1 MQKQTVSER
10 YEMTENMNK
19 KSSPQSKTSNNNR
32 SNQEQQTIKLCNQLQ
47 QVLLATQQSV
57 QQIQAE
63 YPDNETFYIAQ
74 QRMTLANQLLQQL
87 KSAIP
92 KTTFPLS
99 QGTRQQVKQ
108 LEYQINKA
116 SGTLQ
121 MIQQSFET
129 TIST

>member
-10 YEMTENMNK
+10 YEMTEKMNIHDPPK
-19 KSSPQSKTSNNNR
+19 QQTSHNET
-32 SNQEQQTIKLCNQLQ
+32 STQEQQTIKLCNQLQ
-47 QVLLATQQSV
+47 QVLLATQQSI

-63 YPDNETFYIAQ
+63 YPDNETFYVAQ
-74 QRMTLANQLLQQL
+74 QRMTLANQLLHQL
-87 KSAIP
+87 KSSIP
-92 KTTFPLS
+92 ETTFPLS